1 MGMHEELIQ
10 NLQERM
16 DKAIQNLRR
25 EFATVRA
32 GRAAPSMLD
41 HVMVE
46 YYGEQMPVNQVASVT
61 SPEPRLLVIS
71 PWDKSMLGEIEKAI
85 QKSDLGLNPANDG
98 NVIRLTIP
106 ALTEQRRQEL
116 VKQVRKM
123 AEEAR
128 VAIRNIRRDGNEEIK
143 KLEKAGDLS
152 EDDVRRLMER
162 VQQLTDKAIAQVDR
176 LLEDKEKDVTQV

>member
-1 MGMHEELIQ
+1 MHEELIQ
-10 NLQERM
+10 SLQERM
-16 DKAIQNLRR
+16 EKAVQNLRR

-32 GRAAPSMLD
+32 GRATPSMLD

-46 YYGEQMPVNQVASVT
+46 YYGSQMPVNQVASVT

-71 PWDKSMLGEIEKAI
+71 PWDKSMLAEIEKAI

-98 NVIRLTIP
+98 SVIRLTIP

-123 AEEAR
+123 AEETR

-143 KLEKAGDLS
+143 KLEKAGDIS
-152 EDDVRRLMER
+152 EDDVRRLMDR
-162 VQQLTDKAIAQVDR
+162 VQQLTDKTIAQVDR
-176 LLEDKEKDVTQV
+176 VLEDKEKDVTQV

>member
-1 MGMHEELIQ
+1 MHEELIQ
-10 NLQERM
+10 SLQERM
-16 DKAIQNLRR
+16 EKAVQNLRR

-32 GRAAPSMLD
+32 GRATPSMLD

-46 YYGEQMPVNQVASVT
+46 YYGSQMPVNQVASVT

-71 PWDKSMLGEIEKAI
+71 PWDKSMLAEIEKAI

-98 NVIRLTIP
+98 SVIRLTIP

-123 AEEAR
+123 AEETR

-143 KLEKAGDLS
+143 KLEKAGDIS
-152 EDDVRRLMER
+152 EDDVRRLMDR

-176 LLEDKEKDVTQV
+176 VLEDKEKDVTQV